1 MMPWQIEILDKMRQ
15 YKGRGMTM
23 VTGRNIGKTQLN
35 AQAMQRLMEDLYSRP
50 IEDLVLSEGTVYG
63 SRYYTVQP
71 IGGNWLK
78 MEQWCLET
86 FGDDVHPIWGEKKA
100 PEPAQRWYKNNRK
113 FWFRDEKDRLMFV
126 MKWR

>member
-1 MMPWQIEILDKMRQ
+1 MPWQIEILDKMRQ
-15 YKGRGMTM
+15 YKGRGTTM

-35 AQAMQRLMEDLYSRP
+35 AQAMKRLMEDLYSRP

-86 FGDDVHPIWGEKKA
+86 FGTADYPIWSEDKA
-100 PEPAQRWYKNNRK
+100 PEPKQRWYKNNRK
-113 FWFRDEKDRLMFV
+113 FWFRDECDRMIFV
-126 MKWR
+126 LKWR